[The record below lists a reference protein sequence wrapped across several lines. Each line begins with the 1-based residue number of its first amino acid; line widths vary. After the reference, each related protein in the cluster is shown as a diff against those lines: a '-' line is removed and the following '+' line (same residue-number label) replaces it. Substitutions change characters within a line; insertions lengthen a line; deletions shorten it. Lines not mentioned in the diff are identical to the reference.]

1 MTPIS
6 GREAAVS
13 SLPPPC
19 LICGKASFLLKL
31 PRTLP
36 LGLRALYRK
45 SRQQPAALNFWA
57 PDRRLLLLTSGSF
70 ECLQIGAPGGGMCPV
85 VQIQRL
91 PAVSLE
97 RVCGHRSLRQK
108 VARLLVTGDLV
119 AV

>member
-1 MTPIS
+1 
-6 GREAAVS
+6 
-13 SLPPPC
+13 
-19 LICGKASFLLKL
+19 
-31 PRTLP
+31 
-36 LGLRALYRK
+36 
-45 SRQQPAALNFWA
+45 
-57 PDRRLLLLTSGSF
+57 
-70 ECLQIGAPGGGMCPV
+70 MCPV